1 MVTGDASAAINE
13 WTEDELWIARTAL
26 YEFAETERD
35 AADDYRE
42 QGRHA
47 EADELLRHAEV
58 AETLRQRLDPP
69 DENGSNAPHASASG
83 SDEQ

>member
-1 MVTGDASAAINE
+1 MSEKQRTAIRD

-35 AADDYRE
+35 AADDYRV

-47 EADELLRHAEV
+47 EAAELHRHAEV
-58 AETLRQRLDPP
+58 AERLRLRLSPP
-69 DENGSNAPHASASG
+69 AANGS
-83 SDEQ
+83 EVTR